1 MGRGMQA
8 FFHDFTIRFFFSNGI
23 QSFLDQLLQ
32 NMIYWKADKKKFKTH
47 LFLGSGKFY
56 SFLRKNANKYLT

>member
-32 NMIYWKADKKKFKTH
+32 NMIYWKADKKKIQNAFISRLREI
-47 LFLGSGKFY
+47 LF
-56 SFLRKNANKYLT
+56 FLKEKC